1 MAPKT
6 IIFHQLS
13 PSQKE
18 MYYQALARS
27 KYPFI
32 KNEAAG
38 TYTTILVLDKQEF
51 MQKQLRRTS
60 NPVYQ
65 NIQQKVTPNVQKDTT
80 H

>member
-32 KNEAAG
+32 KDETAG

-51 MQKQLRRTS
+51 M
-60 NPVYQ
+60 
-65 NIQQKVTPNVQKDTT
+65 
-80 H
+80 